1 MTLYK
6 PLSSPAQ
13 MAQSAMSAATQAAAA
28 QTKQTTTTVKK
39 ESNVWDDI
47 YKGAVSLAAV
57 GRGID
62 SLVGA
67 ADSAWNMYNEHK
79 LRSAYED
86 VSKAFGEG
94 GFESIQRN
102 PDMQDYWHVQAVG
115 QFVKDRAATEKGR
128 LEMLKSMDDV
138 ADKQYQDWRIQAART
153 EEAWKAGNMQ
163 QFIPF
168 MQQLSNITPGPY
180 RLIPGED
187 GTFKVLFRSDQ
198 HHGEFVETGQ
208 TLTHQQTVDMMRA
221 VRNGE
226 VYTLKG
232 IDGKLHPSNPIFG
245 AQATRS
251 WWGTVIGNAEISS
264 DPGKQLLLYRNNQPY
279 AVAMLQ
285 NSHED
290 PMKRGQYKVF
300 ALNDGR
306 SLGIADGVPGLLQ
319 RGLSPFAPQKQKG
332 GGSGSGTGT
341 GGYKLTDGDRSAL
354 RKAFTIVNE
363 KTGEESIQHEMVA
376 DLESFMRRTGLSVD
390 AALATLQTNTELAL
404 KAGAPDLPAARK
416 IAIDAMQNRPLPRL
430 PKKDTPD
437 NPQDTTGTAK
447 AATADRIRNAAAG
460 NETPAGNATTQPDI
474 AQGIGGLHSPV
485 ARQIAPRG
493 DLNDTEMLL
502 GGQLRAGFERQRSA
516 LQDRI
521 ANEEKFSQEMANF
534 DSDPAAYGKGAFDR
548 KTNGDDVSS
557 YYSAR
562 RAAADAEANRRAQEQ
577 IERMRMRGIGYY

>member
-13 MAQSAMSAATQAAAA
+13 MAQSAMNAATQAAAA

-79 LRSAYED
+79 LRSAYDD

-102 PDMQDYWHVQAVG
+102 PDMQDYWHAQAVG
-115 QFVKDRAATEKGR
+115 QFVKDRASTEKGR

-138 ADKQYQDWRIQAART
+138 ADKQYQDWRIQAMT
-153 EEAWKAGNMQ
+153 VNKAFKSGDMQ
-163 QFIPF
+163 QFVPL
-168 MQQLSNITPGPY
+168 MEQLSAKSPLPY
-180 RLIPGED
+180 RLEGTQD
-187 GTFKVLFRSDQ
+187 GKFKILFRSDQ
-198 HHGEFVETGQ
+198 HRGWTETGRL
-208 TLTHQQTVDMMRA
+208 LTPQEAMNEVNTVLQ
-221 VRNGE
+221 GE
-226 VYTLKG
+226 QSILRG
-232 IDGKLHPSNPIFG
+232 LDGKLHPVNPAFN
-245 AQATRS
+245 AAAARYY
-251 WWGTVIGNAEISS
+251 WGTVMGNAENRIDPKKQIPLYDSS
-264 DPGKQLLLYRNNQPY
+264 GNIAGMGVIQNPVDDYSAQPRLLVFDR
-279 AVAMLQ
+279 
-285 NSHED
+285 
-290 PMKRGQYKVF
+290 RGRQVGMY
-300 ALNDGR
+300 DGM
-306 SLGIADGVPGLLQ
+306 DGVFRAGM
-319 RGLSPFAPQKQKG
+319 SPYKPQKQKG
-332 GGSGSGTGT
+332 GGSES

-416 IAIDAMQNRPLPRL
+416 IAMDAMQNRPLPRL

-437 NPQDTTGTAK
+437 SLQDTTGTAK

-460 NETPAGNATTQPDI
+460 NATTQPSV
-474 AQGIGGLHSPV
+474 AQGIGGLHSPFV
-485 ARQIAPRG
+485 GPQRPAWYEEPGWVPRK
-493 DLNDTEMLL
+493 
-502 GGQLRAGFERQRSA
+502 
-516 LQDRI
+516 I
-521 ANEEKFSQEMANF
+521 NEAWQGLKDSF
-534 DSDPAAYGKGAFDR
+534 DSSKRGNVIP
-548 KTNGDDVSS
+548 NG
-557 YYSAR
+557 Y
-562 RAAADAEANRRAQEQ
+562 
-577 IERMRMRGIGYY
+577 

>member
-67 ADSAWNMYNEHK
+67 ADSAWSMYNEHK
-79 LRSAYED
+79 LRSAYDD

-102 PDMQDYWHVQAVG
+102 PDMQDYWHAQAVG
-115 QFVKDRAATEKGR
+115 QFVKDRASTEKGR
-128 LEMLKSMDDV
+128 LEMLKNMDAA
-138 ADKQYQDWRIQAART
+138 ADKLYQDWRIQAART

-332 GGSGSGTGT
+332 GGSGSG
-341 GGYKLTDGDRSAL
+341 GYKLTDGDRSAL

-437 NPQDTTGTAK
+437 SPQDTTGTAK
-447 AATADRIRNAAAG
+447 AATADRIQNAA
-460 NETPAGNATTQPDI
+460 AGNATTQPSV
-474 AQGIGGLHSPV
+474 AQGIGGLHSPFV
-485 ARQIAPRG
+485 GPQRPAWYEEPGWVPRK
-493 DLNDTEMLL
+493 
-502 GGQLRAGFERQRSA
+502 
-516 LQDRI
+516 I
-521 ANEEKFSQEMANF
+521 NEAWQGLKDSF
-534 DSDPAAYGKGAFDR
+534 DSSKRGNVIP
-548 KTNGDDVSS
+548 NG
-557 YYSAR
+557 Y
-562 RAAADAEANRRAQEQ
+562 
-577 IERMRMRGIGYY
+577 

>member
-67 ADSAWNMYNEHK
+67 ADSAWSLYNEHK
-79 LRSAYED
+79 LRSAYDD

-102 PDMQDYWHVQAVG
+102 PDMQDYWHAQAVG
-115 QFVKDRAATEKGR
+115 QFVKDRASTEKGR
-128 LEMLKSMDDV
+128 LEMLKNMDAA
-138 ADKQYQDWRIQAART
+138 ADKLYQDWRIQAART

-332 GGSGSGTGT
+332 GGSGSG
-341 GGYKLTDGDRSAL
+341 GYKLTDGDRSAL

-437 NPQDTTGTAK
+437 SPQDTAGTAK
-447 AATADRIRNAAAG
+447 AATADRIRKAAAG

-474 AQGIGGLHSPV
+474 AQGIGGLHPPV

-562 RAAADAEANRRAQEQ
+562 RAAADAEAHRRAQEQ

>member
-102 PDMQDYWHVQAVG
+102 PDMQDYWHAQAVG

-128 LEMLKSMDDV
+128 LEMLKSMDAA
-138 ADKQYQDWRIQAART
+138 ADKLYQDWRIQAART
-153 EEAWKAGNMQ
+153 EEAWKTGNMQ

-187 GTFKVLFRSDQ
+187 GNFKVLFRSDQ

-208 TLTHQQTVDMMRA
+208 MLTHQQAVDMMRA

-285 NSHED
+285 NSHEA
-290 PMKRGQYKVF
+290 PAKRGQYKVF

-332 GGSGSGTGT
+332 GGSGSGGGRVNSASAKLIQTLATIKDADGKDIIDPAIASALTHAAQLGIHPYDARVRLDQQTAAALRVIKERNPHMPDDEAARHARSIAAQRLLGSPAAPQQKTATTGNDAAMPPQTNSSSNQNMHQENSARTSPHT
-341 GGYKLTDGDRSAL
+341 GKIVQYPKNGRLQWARIDENGNPHDISDDEAQKLTSRY
-354 RKAFTIVNE
+354 
-363 KTGEESIQHEMVA
+363 
-376 DLESFMRRTGLSVD
+376 
-390 AALATLQTNTELAL
+390 
-404 KAGAPDLPAARK
+404 
-416 IAIDAMQNRPLPRL
+416 
-430 PKKDTPD
+430 DTP
-437 NPQDTTGTAK
+437 PVKRPSRLRAV
-447 AATADRIRNAAAG
+447 
-460 NETPAGNATTQPDI
+460 TPADVWDELSDKEKSLYRETGKLP
-474 AQGIGGLHSPV
+474 
-485 ARQIAPRG
+485 PRY
-493 DLNDTEMLL
+493 
-502 GGQLRAGFERQRSA
+502 QQRT
-516 LQDRI
+516 
-521 ANEEKFSQEMANF
+521 F
-534 DSDPAAYGKGAFDR
+534 
-548 KTNGDDVSS
+548 
-557 YYSAR
+557 
-562 RAAADAEANRRAQEQ
+562 
-577 IERMRMRGIGYY
+577 

>member
-67 ADSAWNMYNEHK
+67 ADSAWSLYNEHK
-79 LRSAYED
+79 LRSAYDD

-102 PDMQDYWHVQAVG
+102 PDMQDYWHAQAVG
-115 QFVKDRAATEKGR
+115 QFVKDRASTEKGR
-128 LEMLKSMDDV
+128 LEMLKNMDAA
-138 ADKQYQDWRIQAART
+138 ADKLYQDWRIQAART

-332 GGSGSGTGT
+332 GGSGSG
-341 GGYKLTDGDRSAL
+341 GYKLTDGDRSAL

-437 NPQDTTGTAK
+437 SPQDTTGTAK

-460 NETPAGNATTQPDI
+460 NATTQPSV

-493 DLNDTEMLL
+493 SLNDTEMLM
-502 GGQLRAGFERQRSA
+502 GGQLRAGFERQRST
-516 LQDRI
+516 LQDQI
-521 ANEEKFSQEMANF
+521 ANEEKFSQAMESF
-534 DSDPAAYGKGAFDR
+534 YSDPAAYGKGAFDR
-548 KTNGDDVSS
+548 KTNGDAVSS
-557 YYSAR
+557 YYAAR
-562 RAAADAEANRRAQEQ
+562 RAAADAEANLRAQEQ

>member
-67 ADSAWNMYNEHK
+67 ADSAWSLYNEHK
-79 LRSAYED
+79 LRSAYDD

-102 PDMQDYWHVQAVG
+102 PDMQDYWHAQAVG

-138 ADKQYQDWRIQAART
+138 ADKQYQDWRIQAMT
-153 EEAWKAGNMQ
+153 VNKAFKSGDMQ
-163 QFIPF
+163 QFVPL
-168 MQQLSNITPGPY
+168 MEQLSAKSPLPY
-180 RLIPGED
+180 RLEGTQD
-187 GTFKVLFRSDQ
+187 GKFKILFRSDQ
-198 HHGEFVETGQ
+198 HRGWTETGRL
-208 TLTHQQTVDMMRA
+208 LTPQEAMNEVNTVLQ
-221 VRNGE
+221 GE
-226 VYTLKG
+226 QSILRG
-232 IDGKLHPSNPIFG
+232 LDGKLHPVNPAFN
-245 AQATRS
+245 AAAARYY
-251 WWGTVIGNAEISS
+251 WGTVMGNAENRIDPKKQIPLYDSS
-264 DPGKQLLLYRNNQPY
+264 GNIAGMGVIQNPVDDYSAQPRLLVFDR
-279 AVAMLQ
+279 
-285 NSHED
+285 
-290 PMKRGQYKVF
+290 RGRQVGMY
-300 ALNDGR
+300 DGM
-306 SLGIADGVPGLLQ
+306 DGVFRAGM
-319 RGLSPFAPQKQKG
+319 SPYKPQKQK

-447 AATADRIRNAAAG
+447 AATADRIQNAA
-460 NETPAGNATTQPDI
+460 AGNATTQPSV
-474 AQGIGGLHSPV
+474 AQGIGGLHSPFV
-485 ARQIAPRG
+485 GPQRPAWYEEPGWVPRK
-493 DLNDTEMLL
+493 
-502 GGQLRAGFERQRSA
+502 
-516 LQDRI
+516 I
-521 ANEEKFSQEMANF
+521 NEVWQGLKDSF
-534 DSDPAAYGKGAFDR
+534 DSSKRGNVIP
-548 KTNGDDVSS
+548 NG
-557 YYSAR
+557 Y
-562 RAAADAEANRRAQEQ
+562 
-577 IERMRMRGIGYY
+577 

>member
-67 ADSAWNMYNEHK
+67 ADSAWSMYNEHK
-79 LRSAYED
+79 LRSAYDD

-102 PDMQDYWHVQAVG
+102 PDMQDYWHAQAVG

-128 LEMLKSMDDV
+128 LEMLKSMDAA
-138 ADKQYQDWRIQAART
+138 ADKLYQDWRIQAART

-187 GTFKVLFRSDQ
+187 GNFKVLFRSDQ

-208 TLTHQQTVDMMRA
+208 TLTPQQTVDMMRA

-363 KTGEESIQHEMVA
+363 KTGEESIQYEMVA
-376 DLESFMRRTGLSVD
+376 DLESYMRRTGQSVD
-390 AALATLQTNTELAL
+390 SALAALRVNTQRAL
-404 KAGAPDLPAARK
+404 EKGAPDLATARK
-416 IAIDAMQNRPLPRL
+416 FAIDAMQNRPLPRL

-460 NETPAGNATTQPDI
+460 NATTQPSV
-474 AQGIGGLHSPV
+474 AQGIGGLHPPV

-562 RAAADAEANRRAQEQ
+562 RAAADAEAHRRAQEQ

>member
-67 ADSAWNMYNEHK
+67 ADSAWSMYNEHK
-79 LRSAYED
+79 LRSAYDD

-102 PDMQDYWHVQAVG
+102 PDMQDYWHAQAVG

-138 ADKQYQDWRIQAART
+138 ADKQYQDWRIQAMT
-153 EEAWKAGNMQ
+153 VNKAFKSGDMQ
-163 QFIPF
+163 QFVPL
-168 MQQLSNITPGPY
+168 MEQLSAKSPLPY
-180 RLIPGED
+180 RLEGTQD
-187 GTFKVLFRSDQ
+187 GKFKILFRSDQ
-198 HHGEFVETGQ
+198 HRGWTETGRL
-208 TLTHQQTVDMMRA
+208 LTPQEAMNEVNTVLQ
-221 VRNGE
+221 GE
-226 VYTLKG
+226 QSILRG
-232 IDGKLHPSNPIFG
+232 LDGKLHPVNPAFN
-245 AQATRS
+245 AAAARYY
-251 WWGTVIGNAEISS
+251 WGTVMGNAENRIDPKKQIPLYDSS
-264 DPGKQLLLYRNNQPY
+264 GNIAGMGVIQNPVDDYSAQPRLLVFDR
-279 AVAMLQ
+279 
-285 NSHED
+285 
-290 PMKRGQYKVF
+290 RGRQVGMY
-300 ALNDGR
+300 DGM
-306 SLGIADGVPGLLQ
+306 DGVFRAGM
-319 RGLSPFAPQKQKG
+319 SPYKPQKQKG
-332 GGSGSGTGT
+332 GGSES

-447 AATADRIRNAAAG
+447 AATADRIRKAAAG

-474 AQGIGGLHSPV
+474 AQGIGGLHPPV

-562 RAAADAEANRRAQEQ
+562 RAAADAEAHRRAQEQ

>member
-79 LRSAYED
+79 LRSAYDD

-102 PDMQDYWHVQAVG
+102 PDMQDYWHAQAVG
-115 QFVKDRAATEKGR
+115 QFVKDRASTEKGR
-128 LEMLKSMDDV
+128 LEMLKNMDAA
-138 ADKQYQDWRIQAART
+138 ADKLYQDWRIQAART

-332 GGSGSGTGT
+332 GGSESGTGT

-437 NPQDTTGTAK
+437 SPQDTTGTAK

-460 NETPAGNATTQPDI
+460 NATTQPSV
-474 AQGIGGLHSPV
+474 AQGIGGLHSPFV
-485 ARQIAPRG
+485 GPQRPAWYEEPGWVPRK
-493 DLNDTEMLL
+493 
-502 GGQLRAGFERQRSA
+502 
-516 LQDRI
+516 I
-521 ANEEKFSQEMANF
+521 NEAWQGLKDSF
-534 DSDPAAYGKGAFDR
+534 DSSKRGNVIP
-548 KTNGDDVSS
+548 NG
-557 YYSAR
+557 Y
-562 RAAADAEANRRAQEQ
+562 
-577 IERMRMRGIGYY
+577 